1 MGSGYSLLCELELY
15 GDAVTTVFAPP
26 ELLKTIVTKSVFCM
40 ANRRMFD
47 CPSVVQTE
55 RDLFHPKIR
64 PNCRI

>member
-1 MGSGYSLLCELELY
+1 MVMLLQPFLP
-15 GDAVTTVFAPP
+15 PP